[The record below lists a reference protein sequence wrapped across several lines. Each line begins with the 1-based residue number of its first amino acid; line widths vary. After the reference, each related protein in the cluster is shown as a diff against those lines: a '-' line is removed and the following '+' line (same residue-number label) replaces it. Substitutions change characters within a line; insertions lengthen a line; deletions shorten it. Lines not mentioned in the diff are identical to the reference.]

1 MNLKRNGKLYNL
13 AGLIIGGMTD
23 MNDNTIPF
31 GKNAM
36 EIIAE
41 TVSEYDYPVAFNFP
55 AGHINNN
62 NTIILGQ
69 TAKLAIASNNSSL
82 TFY

>member
-1 MNLKRNGKLYNL
+1 
-13 AGLIIGGMTD
+13 
-23 MNDNTIPF
+23 MNDNIIPF

-41 TVSEYDYPVAFNFP
+41 IVSEYDYPVAFNFP
-55 AGHINNN
+55 AGHIKNN

-69 TAKLAIASNNSSL
+69 TAKLEMTNNNSGL

>member
-1 MNLKRNGKLYNL
+1 MSN
-13 AGLIIGGMTD
+13 

-31 GKNAM
+31 GKNAI

-55 AGHINNN
+55 AGHIKNN
-62 NTIILGQ
+62 NTIPLGQ
-69 TAKLAIASNNSSL
+69 TAKLAITINGSSL
-82 TFY
+82 TFI

>member
-13 AGLIIGGMTD
+13 AGLIIGGMSD

-31 GKNAM
+31 GKNAT

-55 AGHINNN
+55 AGHIKNN
-62 NTIILGQ
+62 NTILLGQ
-69 TAKLAIASNNSSL
+69 TAKLAITINNSSL